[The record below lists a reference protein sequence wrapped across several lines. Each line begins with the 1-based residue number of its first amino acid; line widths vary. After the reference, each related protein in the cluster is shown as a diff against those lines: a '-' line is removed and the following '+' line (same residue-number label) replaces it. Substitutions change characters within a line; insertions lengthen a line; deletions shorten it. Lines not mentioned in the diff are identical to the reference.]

1 MSASSSASEP
11 QKPGFAARELAIDL
25 IENVVYARQP
35 LDALQ
40 PQIARADLSR
50 EDRAFAMTLTLHA
63 LRYHGAL
70 KALLAQKMERP
81 LPDTARRAELI
92 LILGLVQ
99 ILLLKTP
106 AHAAVGLSVDLAKAR
121 MFTRPYA
128 NLVNAVLRALSR
140 EEGLTPDP
148 QALLPQWLMRR
159 WVQNYGKD
167 ITDQMAAAQL
177 AEPPLDLS
185 CKADE
190 EHWAAKL
197 QGVVMPGGSVRLNSH
212 KGGVE
217 NMDGFTQGAW
227 WVQDMSAR
235 LPLIALGNLKD
246 KTALDMCAAPGGK
259 TAMLVAAGAKVTA
272 LDRSKPRLEIL
283 KQNFERLSLEAE
295 VICADA
301 EEWNAPEL
309 YEIVLLDAPCSS
321 TGTLRRHPD
330 VAFVKSEQDIHKLAA
345 LQSRLLK
352 KAATLVAPGGTLV
365 YATCSLEVEEGE
377 LQIKRFL
384 QDHPHFALKPIV
396 PEAIGGLHA
405 PLSPK
410 GWLRARPDMLER
422 QGGMDGFFSAHL
434 QRTH

>member
-1 MSASSSASEP
+1 MSASSKASDTP
-11 QKPGFAARELAIDL
+11 KPGFAARELALDL
-25 IENVVYARQP
+25 IENVIYSQQP

-40 PQIARADLSR
+40 PLISKADLPR

-106 AHAAVGLSVDLAKAR
+106 AHAAVGLSVDLAKSR

-140 EEGLTPDP
+140 EEGIVPDL
-148 QALLPQWLMRR
+148 ATLLPQWLKQR
-159 WVQNYGKD
+159 WVTQYGAEIAD
-167 ITDQMAAAQL
+167 AIATTQL

-185 CKADE
+185 CKSDAAY
-190 EHWAAKL
+190 WAEALKGTL
-197 QGVVMPGGSVRLNSH
+197 MPGGSVRLHSP

-217 NMDGFTQGAW
+217 NMEGFTQGAW

-235 LPLIALGNLKD
+235 LPVAALGDLTG

-272 LDRSKPRLEIL
+272 LDRSKPRLEIM
-283 KQNFERLSLEAE
+283 KQNLERLSIQAE
-295 VICADA
+295 IICADA
-301 EEWNAPEL
+301 EHWSSSTV
-309 YEIVLLDAPCSS
+309 YDVVLLDAPCSS

-330 VAFVKSEQDIHKLAA
+330 VAFVKSEQDIHRLAA
-345 LQSRLLK
+345 LQSRLLQ
-352 KAATLVAPGGTLV
+352 KAATLVAVGGTLV
-365 YATCSLEVEEGE
+365 FSTCSLEREEGE
-377 LQIKRFL
+377 QQVERFL
-384 QDHPHFALKPIV
+384 QDHKDFALKPLT
-396 PEAIGGLHA
+396 PEMMGGFAA
-405 PLSPK
+405 PLAAE
-410 GWLRARPDMLER
+410 GWLRARPDMLET
-422 QGGMDGFFSAHL
+422 QGGMDGFFAAHL